1 MTMES
6 EKTGKEQFATIKPV
20 YIKNSEIQL
29 DKSNKISDF
38 EMYEAIHQKV
48 ENDIHCIQLERDLWR
63 VYLKIKETRSLLVLE
78 GFVVRNISVQVYDT
92 NTYSTGATGP
102 NDKVLKITI
111 CGLPLSVDDS
121 AVSDMLRD
129 FNVNIKSAI
138 KYENIRDP
146 ITHRMTN
153 VLNGN
158 RFLYID
164 PLPQG
169 KSLPRI
175 ATCAKLKCRIYHQN
189 QVQSDPNLKCYNC
202 WETGHRKQQCKNE
215 KVCRVCR
222 EPGHAPGS
230 TDCKHYVD
238 TPEVG
243 EIVVFQGKSNPLSNF
258 YPCDLKVFGEHH
270 KSAEHAYQL
279 TKAIRAGNLDA
290 AKKVREA
297 ATAFDAKQIGHK
309 ITDPQDWSK
318 EKEIVMEEIVS
329 SKAEQ
334 IPEVKIKLENSNN
347 RTIFAEGT
355 YDVFWGTGL
364 DIEATLHT
372 DSRKWPGENRLGKIY
387 KKLSSKYARKL
398 RNSSVPRKGTASE
411 NQSNIDVFLK
421 DLKKGGKKNGKSD
434 SG

>member
-1 MTMES
+1 MR
-6 EKTGKEQFATIKPV
+6 KF
-20 YIKNSEIQL
+20 
-29 DKSNKISDF
+29 
-38 EMYEAIHQKV
+38 V
-48 ENDIHCIQLERDLWR
+48 ECVE
-63 VYLKIKETRSLLVLE
+63 
-78 GFVVRNISVQVYDT
+78 
-92 NTYSTGATGP
+92 
-102 NDKVLKITI
+102 
-111 CGLPLSVDDS
+111 
-121 AVSDMLRD
+121 
-129 FNVNIKSAI
+129 
-138 KYENIRDP
+138 
-146 ITHRMTN
+146 
-153 VLNGN
+153 
-158 RFLYID
+158 
-164 PLPQG
+164 
-169 KSLPRI
+169 
-175 ATCAKLKCRIYHQN
+175 
-189 QVQSDPNLKCYNC
+189 
-202 WETGHRKQQCKNE
+202 
-215 KVCRVCR
+215 
-222 EPGHAPGS
+222 S
-230 TDCKHYVD
+230 TDTFPD
-238 TPEVG
+238 PQIASTTW
-243 EIVVFQGKSNPLSNF
+243 IRQKSVRLCFFKENPIPFNF

-270 KSAEHAYQL
+270 KSAEHVYQL

-355 YDVFWGTGL
+355 YDMFWGTGL
-364 DIEATLHT
+364 DIEVTLNT

-398 RNSSVPRKGTASE
+398 RNSSVPRKGTAGE

>member
-1 MTMES
+1 M
-6 EKTGKEQFATIKPV
+6 
-20 YIKNSEIQL
+20 
-29 DKSNKISDF
+29 
-38 EMYEAIHQKV
+38 
-48 ENDIHCIQLERDLWR
+48 
-63 VYLKIKETRSLLVLE
+63 
-78 GFVVRNISVQVYDT
+78 
-92 NTYSTGATGP
+92 
-102 NDKVLKITI
+102 
-111 CGLPLSVDDS
+111 
-121 AVSDMLRD
+121 
-129 FNVNIKSAI
+129 
-138 KYENIRDP
+138 
-146 ITHRMTN
+146 
-153 VLNGN
+153 
-158 RFLYID
+158 
-164 PLPQG
+164 
-169 KSLPRI
+169 
-175 ATCAKLKCRIYHQN
+175 
-189 QVQSDPNLKCYNC
+189 
-202 WETGHRKQQCKNE
+202 
-215 KVCRVCR
+215 CR

-238 TPEVG
+238 TPEAG

-258 YPCDLKVFGEHH
+258 YPCDLKVFGENH

-279 TKAIRAGNLDA
+279 TKAIRAGNA

-329 SKAEQ
+329 FKAEQ

-387 KKLSSKYARKL
+387 KIQYSKYARKL
-398 RNSSVPRKGTASE
+398 RNSSGPRKGMANE

>member
-1 MTMES
+1 MT
-6 EKTGKEQFATIKPV
+6 
-20 YIKNSEIQL
+20 
-29 DKSNKISDF
+29 
-38 EMYEAIHQKV
+38 
-48 ENDIHCIQLERDLWR
+48 DL
-63 VYLKIKETRSLLVLE
+63 S
-78 GFVVRNISVQVYDT
+78 
-92 NTYSTGATGP
+92 
-102 NDKVLKITI
+102 
-111 CGLPLSVDDS
+111 
-121 AVSDMLRD
+121 
-129 FNVNIKSAI
+129 
-138 KYENIRDP
+138 
-146 ITHRMTN
+146 
-153 VLNGN
+153 
-158 RFLYID
+158 
-164 PLPQG
+164 
-169 KSLPRI
+169 
-175 ATCAKLKCRIYHQN
+175 
-189 QVQSDPNLKCYNC
+189 
-202 WETGHRKQQCKNE
+202 
-215 KVCRVCR
+215 
-222 EPGHAPGS
+222 
-230 TDCKHYVD
+230 
-238 TPEVG
+238 
-243 EIVVFQGKSNPLSNF
+243 
-258 YPCDLKVFGEHH
+258 
-270 KSAEHAYQL
+270 
-279 TKAIRAGNLDA
+279 AGNLDA

-398 RNSSVPRKGTASE
+398 RNSSVTRKGTANE